1 LVADVRE
8 VYERAKAGDK
18 AASNI
23 IAQAAWYKAMRERL
37 RREFGGLGDLYADLL
52 GATSPN
58 TPVRGNWDNAIDS
71 LRRALRGDFDELMPK
86 WIAWADNVDQV
97 EARFKDFFNAMLERG
112 MSKKAIKELGE
123 YQWLAER
130 AKEAR
135 NFPDDMLPAKESGKK
150 YGFNGQNVV
159 RAMID
164 LWRVVKNADPDIGRG
179 GTAPK
184 ALNFSGNLIG
194 FRGRATIDVWAAR
207 NLQRNA
213 GRPRIASMAET
224 GVSGSMLTSGDAT
237 LQFGFGQDV
246 FTQAVQWVRAD
257 AEMAQSDVLSK
268 INDDDLQALVWFVE
282 KEIWTRN
289 NWTSAAGEG
298 GSFEFEADLA
308 GVKDQARVREL
319 RRIADSSISATSA
332 QKEVAQARIYEIADE
347 LEPYQDAAAAM
358 AAVVKMTAAVRKAKK
373 SNDGSAKSDRAL
385 AKLQTSLEGLKA
397 RVAVTLERLPKS
409 RRSAAQ
415 VTARIGAL
423 KKEAARL
430 AKTFDRPLPEQLR
443 ATRESSLRE
452 LARMSRTLDRFFLG
466 LSVQSS
472 SEIQGQASVPTDAKQ
487 AQVAQEIHS
496 AAYKGDNGRSLMAA
510 KVYSTEGRY
519 GTPERAFD
527 GEFIARDGFNPLPL
541 AAKTFEVAQRERQD
555 SAFVARVLRP
565 DENVDLTLHRPG
577 VEIYFRDSADPDKV
591 EQMMRR
597 VARTAV
603 PRAQPE
609 GEGRS
614 DRYFRIG
621 GYTVVVDGRRTPQA
635 LSGAMPKA
643 VGMRIMYLPEFNARY
658 GDSSWNGLTD
668 QRIVGKMEESRLDLE
683 RLARRVVDRLPGAS
697 FAGVFHYEV
706 DARFNHEYKEAV
718 DAYSDRDAARGPQ
731 APGGGVWSGR
741 SVRDAVAA
749 ATAGDGAQRAEPAA
763 EIPGGEPA
771 GIRRS
776 ADRNR
781 GGRDPGRGDPQGEGS
796 PDGGG
801 RLAPLPGYP
810 HGNIKGAAGPD
821 PRLVEVAERY
831 ARDKGI
837 QLRRQAEYV
846 KVDPERAARIAAAYE
861 AMPHAPQDPK
871 VREAYADLIRQT
883 REQYEALADAGYKFW
898 FMDPGAD
905 PYAGNPW
912 NAMRDLR
919 ANQRMAVFPTE
930 AGFGTSDFDPEDN
943 PLLADTGLKWAYG
956 SLDGEKRR
964 VLANDLFRAVHDAF
978 GHGLEGAGFRADGE
992 ENAWRA
998 HARLFTG
1005 PAVAAI
1011 TSETRG
1017 QNSWLNFNQRLF
1029 REVVGDERARDLH
1042 PDSWQTIK
1050 TGEHNRTAGLED
1062 TIFADQKTGLTPE
1075 WAWQEGLAGDAPESG
1090 APSGRTIPVEPTK
1103 PAQDRSEVEPQE
1115 ARGRKV
1121 TYEVEVEDTGEKARL
1136 TVDAGEALADYN
1148 QRIAT
1153 IGKLLECLKK

>member
-1 LVADVRE
+1 VVFVRAELETDDSGKQKVAYVYENVPYSFNTDPDGRALKPGTPEYDAAVRRVAGGLVADVRE

-565 DENVDLTLHRPG
+565 DENADLTLHRPG

-668 QRIVGKMEESRLDLE
+668 QQIVGKMEGARGDLQE
-683 RLARRVVDRLPGAS
+683 LVNRVIDRLPGVS
-697 FAGVFHYEV
+697 FGGLFHYEV
-706 DARFNHEYKEAV
+706 DARFNDEYKDAIN
-718 DAYSDRDAARGPQ
+718 AYSTRNAAQQSGRDGAASWQ
-731 APGGGVWSGR
+731 GR

-763 EIPGGEPA
+763 EVPGGESAA
-771 GIRRS
+771 GAAASEVTKS
-776 ADRNR
+776 ADR
-781 GGRDPGRGDPQGEGS
+781 
-796 PDGGG
+796 
-801 RLAPLPGYP
+801 
-810 HGNIKGAAGPD
+810 
-821 PRLVEVAERY
+821 
-831 ARDKGI
+831 
-837 QLRRQAEYV
+837 
-846 KVDPERAARIAAAYE
+846 
-861 AMPHAPQDPK
+861 
-871 VREAYADLIRQT
+871 
-883 REQYEALADAGYKFW
+883 
-898 FMDPGAD
+898 
-905 PYAGNPW
+905 
-912 NAMRDLR
+912 
-919 ANQRMAVFPTE
+919 
-930 AGFGTSDFDPEDN
+930 
-943 PLLADTGLKWAYG
+943 
-956 SLDGEKRR
+956 
-964 VLANDLFRAVHDAF
+964 
-978 GHGLEGAGFRADGE
+978 
-992 ENAWRA
+992 
-998 HARLFTG
+998 
-1005 PAVAAI
+1005 
-1011 TSETRG
+1011 
-1017 QNSWLNFNQRLF
+1017 
-1029 REVVGDERARDLH
+1029 
-1042 PDSWQTIK
+1042 
-1050 TGEHNRTAGLED
+1050 
-1062 TIFADQKTGLTPE
+1062 
-1075 WAWQEGLAGDAPESG
+1075 APE
-1090 APSGRTIPVEPTK
+1090 AAEPQPQEREEVT
-1103 PAQDRSEVEPQE
+1103 PAQ
-1115 ARGRKV
+1115 ARGRRV

-1136 TVDAGEALADYN
+1136 TVDAGEALSDYN